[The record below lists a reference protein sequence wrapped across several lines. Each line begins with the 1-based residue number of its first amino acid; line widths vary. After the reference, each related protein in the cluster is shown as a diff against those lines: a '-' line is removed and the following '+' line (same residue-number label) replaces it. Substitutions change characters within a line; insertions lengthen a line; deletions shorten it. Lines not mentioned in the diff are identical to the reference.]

1 MLIKGKWSWHRNT
14 HTNIHANTVNQH
26 VLPWKKQE
34 LCLQETYCKSA
45 RIIKCATIVLVT
57 YLLIMQNT
65 FWIVALYIL
74 WKYGQFDGV
83 YLDDLMR
90 MKNSN
95 VCGLNCHMIR
105 HLFLLIYYNI
115 IWKAAYSSPSEV
127 KLGQK

>member
-1 MLIKGKWSWHRNT
+1 M
-14 HTNIHANTVNQH
+14 HANTVNQH

-34 LCLQETYCKSA
+34 LWLQETYCKSA

-65 FWIVALYIL
+65 FWIVALYVL
-74 WKYGQFDGV
+74 WKYGQFDRV
-83 YLDDLMR
+83 YLDELMSLE
-90 MKNSN
+90 NSN
-95 VCGLNCHMIR
+95 VCGLNCLTIR